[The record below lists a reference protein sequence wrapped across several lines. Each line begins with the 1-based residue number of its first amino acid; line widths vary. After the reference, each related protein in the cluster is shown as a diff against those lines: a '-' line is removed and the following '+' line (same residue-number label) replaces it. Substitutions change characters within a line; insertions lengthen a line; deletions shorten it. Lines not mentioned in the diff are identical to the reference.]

1 MAWTCIFSDLDCT
14 ITWSLLLMLQLGS
27 AVTFRILERHANAT
41 SAPSDDLLQG
51 YRVGRD
57 FYNVV
62 CNVLGP
68 RQINLSFL
76 RDICFICSKTRRQKR
91 ALICCII
98 PF

>member
-1 MAWTCIFSDLDCT
+1 MAWTCVFSDLDCT
-14 ITWSLLLMLQLGS
+14 ITWSLLLMLQLGN
-27 AVTFRILERHANAT
+27 AITFRILELHANAT

-68 RQINLSFL
+68 QQINLSFL
-76 RDICFICSKTRRQKR
+76 RDICFICER
-91 ALICCII
+91 
-98 PF
+98 